1 MWSNCLLLIWIEV
14 LLSCVKDERETRI
27 DLSMLRSF
35 IKQHNQ
41 KRSNVPIISDGLSTV
56 NGCVC
61 AIRSS
66 FYSMVKSQ
74 S

>member
-41 KRSNVPIISDGLSTV
+41 KRSNVPIISDGLSIL

-61 AIRSS
+61 AICSP